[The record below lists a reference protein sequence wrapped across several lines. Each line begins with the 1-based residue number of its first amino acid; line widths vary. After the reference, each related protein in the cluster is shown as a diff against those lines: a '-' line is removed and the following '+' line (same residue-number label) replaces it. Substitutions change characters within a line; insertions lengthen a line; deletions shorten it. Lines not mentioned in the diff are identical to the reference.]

1 MTNGGGQAPDHE
13 VLRERFPKSVRPQSQ
28 LEGANVVRCPESD
41 SVRVIIVLAPERK
54 SWCPECGAQW
64 AQEGSE
70 QKAIQPA

>member
-1 MTNGGGQAPDHE
+1 M
-13 VLRERFPKSVRPQSQ
+13 
-28 LEGANVVRCPESD
+28 VRCPESD